1 MRLRTIPTLAG
12 FIVLIALTGCG
23 HTPAQESAP
32 PLANRAADHAL
43 AMVGKPYRY
52 GGNTPKGFD
61 CSGLVQYSY
70 ARVGVKLP
78 HGTRHLLQVS
88 QPVSRNK
95 LKRGDLV
102 FFTQEGKRSS
112 HVALYLG
119 RQSFRACALQRQKCL
134 RRRFQRR
141 LLATSFHG
149 STAHRDRLTCRAAVR
164 PFMSCCL
171 PSRPCSPCP
180 RRAPT
185 RPALSS

>member
-1 MRLRTIPTLAG
+1 MRLRIIPTLAG
-12 FIVLIALTGCG
+12 FIVLMALTGCG

-32 PLANRAADHAL
+32 PLAHRAADHAL

-78 HGTRHLLQVS
+78 HGTRHLLQVT
-88 QPVSRNK
+88 QPVSRKN

-119 RQSFRACALQRQKCL
+119 GNRFVHAPSSGKKVHVVGFNDAYWQRH
-134 RRRFQRR
+134 FTEARR
-141 LLATSFHG
+141 LEI
-149 STAHRDRLTCRAAVR
+149 D
-164 PFMSCCL
+164 
-171 PSRPCSPCP
+171 
-180 RRAPT
+180 
-185 RPALSS
+185 